1 MLETISPLI
10 LSALTG
16 YPVVSSLH
24 EFVIS
29 YHRPASVSTS
39 LTVLQG
45 QDLINPP
52 PQMLMIG
59 PCVSPGV
66 DMETV
71 EPCPPQCIYVCDIP
85 EEQKHK
91 SLCPTGELQVEG
103 SLPLSTDGNSCTSH
117 PSLINGMKKDEN
129 PMRYCYRISD
139 ELSKEKAKALTM
151 ELVQRKQFIEQRSAE
166 PLPKVDLHALDNTI
180 IPKEEWYPIYKP
192 YSARL
197 TDLRSHLHGPQ
208 LLPYECMVELIDQ
221 NAAPFISPAYTIRH
235 PDQRKALENNINKYL
250 DMDIIEHGPSTWK
263 TALFV
268 VPQKVN
274 QEQKLFNTYHPSQQ
288 WRVIQNFI
296 PLNIKVQ
303 KAANTLPLV
312 ADIFQVAADKS
323 IFSLLDLSK
332 AFFQCTVREVDRI
345 YFGVSHPTKDIHMRC
360 MPMGFINSPA
370 IWQKNMNIAIWHSIQ
385 KAFHDQYPSEKD
397 YSHLAI
403 YMDDIFLATKAS
415 KQHLLLKTLFEHLVR
430 YSLTLSVGKSFI
442 GKRSAYLL
450 KKIISPCKRYIQPE
464 RPHALSL
471 LAPPQTVFQVCFFLG
486 ALCYIAEH
494 VPRLNELLHP
504 FDACSGGVPAS
515 RAAREYIPWTN
526 HLLSVF
532 DTIKTLLKK
541 PSSLSHFIPSRPL
554 YLATDASNTGYGAF
568 LFQTNHVPLESAQIF
583 PLAFSSQAWKTN
595 SEHAAHSC
603 RKELDA
609 LK

>member
-1 MLETISPLI
+1 MGVTFLADTGSLPNLI
-10 LSALTG
+10 NIRTLQTFWPRSYKDKQNIHLPVHRVGGNRILTYFTYININEVLIPFCAG
-16 YPVVSSLH
+16 NNLPFNIIGIDWIPVVSSLH

-52 PQMLMIG
+52 PQMLIIG

-71 EPCPPQCIYVCDIP
+71 EPYTPKCTCVCDIP

-91 SLCPTGELQVEG
+91 SLCPTGELQVEEP
-103 SLPLSTDGNSCTSH
+103 LPLKTDRNSSTSH
-117 PSLINGMKKDEN
+117 PPLVNGMKKDEN
-129 PMRYCYRISD
+129 PMRYRYRISN

-180 IPKEEWYPIYKP
+180 IPKEEWYPIYAP

-197 TDLRSHLHGPQ
+197 TDLRAHLRGPQ
-208 LLPYECMVELIDQ
+208 LLPYECTVELIDQ

-235 PDQRKALENNINKYL
+235 PDQREALEDNINKYL
-250 DMDIIEHGPSTWK
+250 DIGIIEHGPSTWK

-268 VPQKVN
+268 VPQKAN
-274 QEQKLFNTYHPSQQ
+274 QEQKLLDTYHSSQQ
-288 WRVIQNFI
+288 WRVVQNFI

-332 AFFQCTVREVDRI
+332 AFFRCKVREVNRI

-360 MPMGFINSPA
+360 MPM
-370 IWQKNMNIAIWHSIQ
+370 
-385 KAFHDQYPSEKD
+385 
-397 YSHLAI
+397 
-403 YMDDIFLATKAS
+403 
-415 KQHLLLKTLFEHLVR
+415 
-430 YSLTLSVGKSFI
+430 
-442 GKRSAYLL
+442 
-450 KKIISPCKRYIQPE
+450 
-464 RPHALSL
+464 
-471 LAPPQTVFQVCFFLG
+471 
-486 ALCYIAEH
+486 
-494 VPRLNELLHP
+494 
-504 FDACSGGVPAS
+504 
-515 RAAREYIPWTN
+515 
-526 HLLSVF
+526 
-532 DTIKTLLKK
+532 
-541 PSSLSHFIPSRPL
+541 
-554 YLATDASNTGYGAF
+554 
-568 LFQTNHVPLESAQIF
+568 
-583 PLAFSSQAWKTN
+583 
-595 SEHAAHSC
+595 
-603 RKELDA
+603 
-609 LK
+609 